1 MASSTV
7 PIEMCDQ
14 VSSATI
20 NSATRL
26 KKKLTSAKQHFSS
39 GKDVFGNIDL
49 AQQRAV
55 LQHALHGHGR
65 ALAEEVEHQLAD
77 DKEQRKVLDA
87 LTALVEQRTEHGHM
101 TRQVSSGFSTLHATP
116 STLRR
121 YFSLKSREMRFCSR

>member
-39 GKDVFGNIDL
+39 GKMYLG
-49 AQQRAV
+49 
-55 LQHALHGHGR
+55 
-65 ALAEEVEHQLAD
+65 
-77 DKEQRKVLDA
+77 
-87 LTALVEQRTEHGHM
+87 M
-101 TRQVSSGFSTLHATP
+101 
-116 STLRR
+116 
-121 YFSLKSREMRFCSR
+121 